1 MTSTWLV
8 RFFHPDFGQRVGVL
22 IDDAVHDVS
31 GSVASVA
38 DWLRDSVGC
47 VEEAIAELEHA
58 ASSSPIV
65 FPVSLFDPPP
75 GDRQAGVTSQRK
87 YFFRPHWLAPVD
99 AQDVWAAGVTYER
112 SRQARQEEAVDGGD
126 VYARVYVA
134 ERPEIFFKARGGWV
148 VGPWGQVGIRHDA
161 AWSVPE
167 PELGLVINPAM
178 EVVGLVAGNDVSSRD
193 IEGANPLYL
202 PQAKIYTGSCSLGP
216 GILLGRVASWP
227 QAGIHI
233 EIERAGATVFSGDT
247 HTARIQ
253 RTVTDLVDY
262 LGRCLTFP
270 DGVVLL
276 TGTGVVPPDDFT
288 LAPDDLVRIRIDGVG
303 LLENTVKIV

>member
-1 MTSTWLV
+1 MTSAWLV
-8 RFFHPDFGQRVGVL
+8 RFFHPEFGVRVGVL

-38 DWLRDSVGC
+38 NWLRDSAGR

-58 ASSSPIV
+58 ARSSPIV

-75 GDRQAGVTSQRK
+75 DERQAGVTSQ
-87 YFFRPHWLAPVD
+87 PHWLAPVD

-126 VYARVYVA
+126 VYARVYSA

-148 VGPWGQVGIRHDA
+148 VGPLGQVGIRRDA

-167 PELGLVINPAM
+167 PELGLMINPAM
-178 EVVGLVAGNDVSSRD
+178 EVVGLVVANDVSSRD

-202 PQAKIYTGSCSLGP
+202 PQAKIYTASCSLGP
-216 GILLGRVASWP
+216 GILLGRIANWP

-233 EIERAGATVFSGDT
+233 EIERAGVAVFSGDT

-253 RTVTDLVDY
+253 RTVTDLVGY
-262 LGRCLTFP
+262 LGRCLSFP

-288 LAPDDLVRIRIDGVG
+288 LAADDLVRIRVDGVG
-303 LLENTVKIV
+303 VLENTVKVV